1 MSSLREYVS
10 RYDRW
15 RRGLAIAGA
24 YALLVLGVAAYV
36 EISTRLAADSQGLEG
51 IYLFMVTAPSSWLI
65 MLLPVADVLPSELYL
80 ALLVGAGLLQAWVL
94 WLLTRGRRVVHHPRQ
109 PG

>member
-1 MSSLREYVS
+1 MTSLREYVS
-10 RYDRW
+10 RYDRG

-24 YALLVLGVAAYV
+24 YALLVLLVAAYV

-51 IYLFMVTAPSSWLI
+51 IYLFIVTAPTSWLV
-65 MLLPVADVLPSELYL
+65 MLLPVADVLPPEVYL
-80 ALLVGAGLLQAWVL
+80 ALLVGVGLLQAWVL
-94 WLLTRGRRVVHHPRQ
+94 WLLTRGRRVAHHPRQ